1 VDANEDIST
10 GEIMYVYF
18 SLVMVQNGAKA
29 QHPHSDNAHGRYWTA
44 FMPITHYP
52 NQGRSI
58 ACSATCSVD
67 MP

>member
-1 VDANEDIST
+1 MDANEDIST

-18 SLVMVQNGAKA
+18 SLVMVQDGAKA
-29 QHPHSDNAHGRYWTA
+29 QHPHSDNAQGRYWTA

>member
-1 VDANEDIST
+1 MNTNEEIST

-29 QHPHSDNAHGRYWTA
+29 QNPHSDNAQGRYWTA

-52 NQGRSI
+52 NQGGSI
-58 ACSATCSVD
+58 AYSVG

>member
-1 VDANEDIST
+1 MDANEDIST

-18 SLVMVQNGAKA
+18 SLVMIQNGAKA
-29 QHPHSDNAHGRYWTA
+29 QNPLSDNAQGRYWTA

-52 NQGRSI
+52 NQGGSI
-58 ACSATCSVD
+58 AYSVG